1 MYNFNSS
8 YFRKAARMQLTGQ
21 WGSAALVSFVLQVI
35 YNAASGASSVL
46 AQIIA
51 FVPAVVFA
59 LILFKMG
66 LHEDMVTLYVELFML
81 PFFFVMALLSGF
93 MLLPLCY
100 SFAVIFLRNKREGVS
115 LDVSMLFNGYR
126 EFKRVSGTL
135 ILMSI
140 YTFLWSL
147 LLYIPGIVK
156 GISYSQTMFV
166 LYDNPE
172 LSYNKAIER
181 SMAMMEGYKMKYFK
195 LQLSFIGWW
204 LLCMATCGIA
214 VFWVMPYIYT
224 ANVHFYEFVKE
235 EYEKNVLAA
244 A

>member
-21 WGSAALVSFVLQVI
+21 WGSAALVSFVSQVL
-35 YNAASGASSVL
+35 YNSASGVSSVL
-46 AQIIA
+46 AHIIA

-59 LILFKMG
+59 LILFNMG

-93 MLLPLCY
+93 MLLPLWY

-140 YTFLWSL
+140 YTSLWSL

-181 SMAMMEGYKMKYFK
+181 SMAMMDGNKMRFFK
-195 LQLSFIGWW
+195 LQITFIGWW
-204 LLCMATCGIA
+204 LLCMVTCGIA
-214 VFWVMPYIYT
+214 AFWVMPYVYT

-235 EYEKNVLAA
+235 EYEKKVSAA

>member
-21 WGSAALVSFVLQVI
+21 WGSAALVSFVSQVV
-35 YNAASGASSVL
+35 YNSASGVSYVL

-66 LHEDMVTLYVELFML
+66 LHEDMVTQYVELFML

-93 MLLPLCY
+93 MLLPLLY

-140 YTFLWSL
+140 YTSLWSL

-181 SMAMMEGYKMKYFK
+181 SMAMMDGNKMRFFK
-195 LQLSFIGWW
+195 LQITFIGWW
-204 LLCMATCGIA
+204 VLCMVTCGIA
-214 VFWVMPYIYT
+214 AFWVMPYVYT
-224 ANVHFYEFVKE
+224 TNVHFYEFVKE
-235 EYEKNVLAA
+235 EYEKKVLAA

>member
-35 YNAASGASSVL
+35 YNAASGVSSVL

-59 LILFKMG
+59 LILFNMG
-66 LHEDMVTLYVELFML
+66 LHEDMVTQYVELFML

-93 MLLPLCY
+93 MLLPLLY

-135 ILMSI
+135 ILMNI
-140 YTFLWSL
+140 YTSLWSL

-172 LSYNKAIER
+172 LSYNKARER
-181 SMAMMEGYKMKYFK
+181 RR
-195 LQLSFIGWW
+195 L
-204 LLCMATCGIA
+204 
-214 VFWVMPYIYT
+214 
-224 ANVHFYEFVKE
+224 HKE
-235 EYEKNVLAA
+235 V
-244 A
+244 